1 MAKEWHGVR
10 GGRQQKTWILS
21 FIIALSLESFAGI
34 YDVTISSMMSLET
47 TEPLPPP
54 PFPLV

>member
-34 YDVTISSMMSLET
+34 YPVKTLTFTVRIR
-47 TEPLPPP
+47 LPN
-54 PFPLV
+54 F